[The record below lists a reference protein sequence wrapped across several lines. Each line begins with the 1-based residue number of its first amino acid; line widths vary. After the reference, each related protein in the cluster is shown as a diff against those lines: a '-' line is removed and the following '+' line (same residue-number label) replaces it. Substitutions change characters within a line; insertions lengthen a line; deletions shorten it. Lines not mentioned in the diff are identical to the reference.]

1 MYQSYWGLG
10 QAPFR
15 GNLDPRFFHQGPTHE
30 EALAR
35 LQFLVEE
42 HRTLGLL
49 LGEAGTGKSLILEIF
64 ARSLGH
70 VGRQS
75 AKLSLTGLDPHGFL
89 WQLAGQLGIE
99 SASTAT
105 SFALTRAV
113 TDHIAANR
121 YQQRA
126 TILLLDDADTAR
138 AEVSD
143 QIAWLAQL
151 DTSRDARLTMV
162 LAAQPERLYKLD
174 TRLLELADLRIDL
187 EGWDADDT
195 AAFVKQALA
204 NAGRTTPIF
213 SEAALARLHE
223 LTGGIPRR
231 IKQLADL
238 ALLAGAGGNMAQI
251 EPSTIDSVY
260 QELGVVSA
268 DGPLAEF
275 VRR

>member
-15 GNLDPRFFHQGPTHE
+15 GNLDPRFFHQGPTQE

-64 ARSLGH
+64 ARSLGR
-70 VGRQS
+70 VSGQS
-75 AKLSLTGLDPHGFL
+75 AKLSVAGLDPHGFL
-89 WQLAGQLGIE
+89 WQVAGQLGIE

-105 SFALTRAV
+105 AFALSRAV

-138 AEVSD
+138 PEVND
-143 QIAWLAQL
+143 QMAWLSQL
-151 DTSRDARLTMV
+151 DTSRDARLTIV
-162 LAAQPERLYKLD
+162 LTAQPERLYRLD
-174 TRLLELADLRIDL
+174 PRLLELADLRIDL

-204 NAGRTTPIF
+204 KAGRTTPIF
-213 SEAALARLHE
+213 SEAALVRLHE

-231 IKQLADL
+231 VKQMADL
-238 ALLAGAGGNMAQI
+238 ALLAGAGGNLPQV
-251 EPSTIDSVY
+251 EPATIDSVY
-260 QELGVVSA
+260 RELGVVSA

>member
-64 ARSLGH
+64 ARSLGR

-75 AKLSLTGLDPHGFL
+75 AKLSLAGLDPHGFL

-99 SASTAT
+99 SASTAST
-105 SFALTRAV
+105 FALTRAV

-138 AEVSD
+138 PEVSD
-143 QIAWLAQL
+143 QIVWLAQL
-151 DTSRDARLTMV
+151 DTSRDARLTIV
-162 LAAQPERLYKLD
+162 LAVQPERLYKLD

-204 NAGRTTPIF
+204 KAGRTTPIF
-213 SEAALARLHE
+213 SEAALVRLHE
-223 LTGGIPRR
+223 LTGGVPRR

-268 DGPLAEF
+268 DGPQAEF

>member
-64 ARSLGH
+64 ARSLGR

-75 AKLSLTGLDPHGFL
+75 AKLSLAGLDPHGFL

-99 SASTAT
+99 SASTAKT
-105 SFALTRAV
+105 FGLTRAV

-138 AEVSD
+138 PEVSD
-143 QIAWLAQL
+143 QIVWLAQL
-151 DTSRDARLTMV
+151 DTSRDARLTIV

-204 NAGRTTPIF
+204 KAGRTTPIF
-213 SEAALARLHE
+213 SEVALVRLHE
-223 LTGGIPRR
+223 LTGGVPRR

-268 DGPLAEF
+268 DGPQAEF

>member
-35 LQFLVEE
+35 LQFLVDE

-64 ARSLGH
+64 ARSLGR

-75 AKLSLTGLDPHGFL
+75 AKLSLAGLDPHGFL
-89 WQLAGQLGIE
+89 WQLAGQLGVE
-99 SASTAT
+99 SASTVST
-105 SFALTRAV
+105 FALTRAV

-126 TILLLDDADTAR
+126 TILLLDDADAAR
-138 AEVSD
+138 PEVSD
-143 QIAWLAQL
+143 QLVWLAQL
-151 DTSRDARLTMV
+151 DTSRDARLTIV

-195 AAFVKQALA
+195 AAFVKQSLA
-204 NAGRTTPIF
+204 KAGRTTPIF
-213 SEAALARLHE
+213 SEAALVRLHQ
-223 LTGGIPRR
+223 LTGGVPRR

-260 QELGVVSA
+260 QELGVVCA

>member
-35 LQFLVEE
+35 LQFLVDER
-42 HRTLGLL
+42 RTLGLL

-64 ARSLGH
+64 ARSLGR

-75 AKLSLTGLDPHGFL
+75 AKLSLAGLDPHGFL
-89 WQLAGQLGIE
+89 WQLTGQLGIE
-99 SASTAT
+99 SASTGST
-105 SFALTRAV
+105 FSLTRAV

-126 TILLLDDADTAR
+126 TILLLDDADMAR
-138 AEVSD
+138 PEVSD
-143 QIAWLAQL
+143 QVVWLAQL

-195 AAFVKQALA
+195 SAFVKQALA
-204 NAGRTTPIF
+204 KAGRTSPIF

-231 IKQLADL
+231 VKQLADL

-251 EPSTIDSVY
+251 EAPTIDSVY

>member
-35 LQFLVEE
+35 LQFLVDE

-64 ARSLGH
+64 ARSLGR

-75 AKLSLTGLDPHGFL
+75 AKLSLAGLDPHGFL

-99 SASTAT
+99 SASTAST
-105 SFALTRAV
+105 FALTRAV

-138 AEVSD
+138 PEVSD
-143 QIAWLAQL
+143 QIVWLAQL
-151 DTSRDARLTMV
+151 DTSRDARLTIV
-162 LAAQPERLYKLD
+162 LAVQPERLYKLD

-195 AAFVKQALA
+195 AEFVKQALA
-204 NAGRTTPIF
+204 KAGRTTPIF
-213 SEAALARLHE
+213 SEAALVRLHE
-223 LTGGIPRR
+223 LTGGVPRR

-268 DGPLAEF
+268 DGPQAEF

>member
-64 ARSLGH
+64 ARSLGR

-75 AKLSLTGLDPHGFL
+75 AKLSLAGLDPHGFL

-99 SASTAT
+99 SASTAAT
-105 SFALTRAV
+105 FALTRAV

-138 AEVSD
+138 PEVSD
-143 QIAWLAQL
+143 QIVWLAQL
-151 DTSRDARLTMV
+151 DTSRDARLTIV
-162 LAAQPERLYKLD
+162 LAVQPERLYKLD

-195 AAFVKQALA
+195 AEFVKQALA
-204 NAGRTTPIF
+204 KAGRTTPIF
-213 SEAALARLHE
+213 SEAALVRLHE
-223 LTGGIPRR
+223 LTGGVPRR

-268 DGPLAEF
+268 DGPQAEF

>member
-15 GNLDPRFFHQGPTHE
+15 GHLDPRFFHQGPTQE

-64 ARSLGH
+64 ARSLGR
-70 VGRQS
+70 VSGQS
-75 AKLSLTGLDPHGFL
+75 AKLSVAGLDPHGFL
-89 WQLAGQLGIE
+89 WQVAGQLGIE

-105 SFALTRAV
+105 AFALSRAV

-138 AEVSD
+138 PEVND
-143 QIAWLAQL
+143 QMAWLSQL
-151 DTSRDARLTMV
+151 DTSRDARLTIV
-162 LAAQPERLYKLD
+162 LTAQPERLYRLD
-174 TRLLELADLRIDL
+174 PRLLELADLRIDL

-204 NAGRTTPIF
+204 KAGRTTPIF
-213 SEAALARLHE
+213 SEAALVRLHE

-231 IKQLADL
+231 VKQMADL
-238 ALLAGAGGNMAQI
+238 ALLAGAGGNLPQV
-251 EPSTIDSVY
+251 EPATIDSVY
-260 QELGVVSA
+260 RELGVVSA

>member
-64 ARSLGH
+64 ARSLGR

-75 AKLSLTGLDPHGFL
+75 AKLSLAGLDPHGFL

-99 SASTAT
+99 SASTAST
-105 SFALTRAV
+105 FALTRAV

-138 AEVSD
+138 PEVSD
-143 QIAWLAQL
+143 QIVWLAQL
-151 DTSRDARLTMV
+151 DTSRDARLTIV

-204 NAGRTTPIF
+204 KAGRTTPIF
-213 SEAALARLHE
+213 SEVALVRLHE
-223 LTGGIPRR
+223 LTGGVPRR

-268 DGPLAEF
+268 DGPQAEF

>member
-35 LQFLVEE
+35 LQFLVDE

-64 ARSLGH
+64 ARSLGR

-99 SASTAT
+99 SASTAST
-105 SFALTRAV
+105 FALTRAV

-138 AEVSD
+138 PEVSD
-143 QIAWLAQL
+143 QIVWLAQL
-151 DTSRDARLTMV
+151 DTSRDARLTIV

-204 NAGRTTPIF
+204 KAGRTTPIF
-213 SEAALARLHE
+213 SEVALVRLHE
-223 LTGGIPRR
+223 LTGGVPRR

-268 DGPLAEF
+268 DGPQAEF

>member
-15 GNLDPRFFHQGPTHE
+15 GNLDPRFFHQGPTQE

-64 ARSLGH
+64 ARSLGR
-70 VGRQS
+70 VSGQS
-75 AKLSLTGLDPHGFL
+75 AKLSVAGLDPHGFL
-89 WQLAGQLGIE
+89 WQVAGQLGIE

-105 SFALTRAV
+105 AFALSRAV

-138 AEVSD
+138 PEVND
-143 QIAWLAQL
+143 QMAWLSQL
-151 DTSRDARLTMV
+151 DTSRDARLTIV
-162 LAAQPERLYKLD
+162 LTAQPERLYRLD
-174 TRLLELADLRIDL
+174 PRLLELADLRIDL

-204 NAGRTTPIF
+204 KAGRTTPIF
-213 SEAALARLHE
+213 SEAALVRLHE

-231 IKQLADL
+231 VKQMADL
-238 ALLAGAGGNMAQI
+238 ALLAGAGGNLPQV
-251 EPSTIDSVY
+251 EPATIDSVY
-260 QELGVVSA
+260 RELGVVSA

-275 VRR
+275 VQR